1 MGEFLNNLY
10 NNDNFILYLAIA
22 IGVLVALF
30 IIVYFWGKKDQKVEQ
45 SKKANIDE
53 VNAFKEVNSEITSD
67 NKVEVEEPKL
77 EEIKEEKELE
87 HSPLIVEDE
96 TEILPVINK
105 EDMQKNEVTTTVFE
119 PINEVKI
126 DEVPAEEEIK
136 EENSY
141 TPNMEQTAYNLEKE
155 LSDLAKIKEEFNQ
168 INTSKEAHRDVD
180 NNINKEIFS
189 SVFISKDPKPVP
201 SDDIELPKLKDSSEN
216 K

>member
-168 INTSKEAHRDVD
+168 INISKEAHKDVD